1 MGQIPLFWHATVA
14 GGGRRA
20 QSGEVSVG
28 KVLGQLCP
36 SLYTRTV
43 LTTQYKTQ
51 FFKHPFSI
59 VLLVHPKAMV
69 LVPRPVSR
77 DDPGHAPMRRYEYST
92 CTAWIAAH
100 VTTLV
105 TLLHIW
111 IRSCPI
117 HGPIFPVKPRDSRSS
132 GIKPERLWG
141 CTPPP
146 HHWPPPPP
154 CTAAPWGR
162 PEDIYLSALKPYWGV
177 GARGGR
183 VCVSVKT
190 VNREGVKKY

>member
-1 MGQIPLFWHATVA
+1 M
-14 GGGRRA
+14 
-20 QSGEVSVG
+20 
-28 KVLGQLCP
+28 
-36 SLYTRTV
+36 
-43 LTTQYKTQ
+43 
-51 FFKHPFSI
+51 
-59 VLLVHPKAMV
+59 
-69 LVPRPVSR
+69 SR

-177 GARGGR
+177 GARGVG
-183 VCVSVKT
+183 VCVTYGDSMILAARIFSQSAPSSLH
-190 VNREGVKKY
+190 NPLPLPGGSPLHIFASWPILPG